1 MVSERKKDESLLGAL
16 IKKDASDVADE
27 IIFDHIVPGLID
39 MVSDAL
45 HSTID
50 LFLSEGGGRR
60 SYRRSRRSRDGYYR
74 SYDDYYDYYDRRDEN
89 DRSRRKRR
97 RDRDDYDDR
106 DRRHR
111 KDTFDLEDVEF
122 DSKEDAKEVLESIKD
137 LLVDFD
143 SVSLEDVYR
152 IPIVRELAD
161 TKPDWTASRYGWSSI
176 TGAKV
181 IEVRGRRYIIEMPPI
196 ERI

>member
-1 MVSERKKDESLLGAL
+1 MSERKKDESLLGAL
-16 IKKDASDVADE
+16 INKDASDVADE
-27 IIFDHIVPGLID
+27 IIFDHVVPGIID

-50 LFLSEGGGRR
+50 LFFSEGGGR

-74 SYDDYYDYYDRRDEN
+74 SYDDYYNYYDRIDER
-89 DRSRRKRR
+89 DRSRRRRR
-97 RDRDDYDDR
+97 RDRDDYDER
-106 DRRHR
+106 DRRRR

-143 SVSLEDVYR
+143 SVSLEDVVGDNKE
-152 IPIVRELAD
+152 IGAASGN
-161 TKPDWTASRYGWSSI
+161 TAESNIRTVPMDDDLMKTARNIGISF
-176 TGAKV
+176 GD
-181 IEVRGRRYIIEMPPI
+181 
-196 ERI
+196 

>member
-1 MVSERKKDESLLGAL
+1 MSDRKKDDSLLSAL

-27 IIFDHIVPGLID
+27 IIFDHVVPGLID

-50 LFLSEGGGRR
+50 LFFSGSGGRR
-60 SYRRSRRSRDGYYR
+60 HRSRSHDSYYR
-74 SYDDYYDYYDRRDEN
+74 SYDDYYDRYDER
-89 DRSRRKRR
+89 DRSRRRRRTRDRDEDDRRDRRR
-97 RDRDDYDDR
+97 RDS
-106 DRRHR
+106 
-111 KDTFDLEDVEF
+111 FNLEDVEF

-137 LLVDFD
+137 ILADFD

-152 IPIVRELAD
+152 IPIVRELAED
-161 TKPDWTASRYGWSSI
+161 KPDWTAARYGWTSI
-176 TGAKV
+176 TGAKI